1 MALFL
6 GVKGLKIVSKMKIE
20 ATKES
25 ILAAL
30 DTYQNEK
37 PDDVSWLFEEFKIVE
52 D

>member
-1 MALFL
+1 MVLFL

-25 ILAAL
+25 IRTAL
-30 DTYQNEK
+30 DDYQNEK
-37 PDDVSWLFEEFKIVE
+37 PDDVSYLFEEFKIVS